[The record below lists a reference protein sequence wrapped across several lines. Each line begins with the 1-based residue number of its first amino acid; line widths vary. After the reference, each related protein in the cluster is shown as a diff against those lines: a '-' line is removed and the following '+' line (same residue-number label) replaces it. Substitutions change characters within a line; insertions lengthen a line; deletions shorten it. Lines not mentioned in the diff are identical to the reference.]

1 MSHINDL
8 LRRFSLVVIAGLLAT
23 GNACTQTA
31 PIRLTAVLRRDGRVQ
46 VLELDFIY
54 LWICGAV
61 AELTTVAVPEYLSKP
76 MKETPR

>member
-46 VLELDFIY
+46 VLELDSIY
-54 LWICGAV
+54 GFAAPPPNSLP
-61 AELTTVAVPEYLSKP
+61 LLFQSTSPN
-76 MKETPR
+76 R